1 MKMENK
7 SLYQILEEV
16 EALLSYRI
24 LSLDLNE
31 INSQTQRQA
40 LESSRQDIKEQRLG
54 LPVPC
59 ITMKPLEGSKNVE
72 AQWNRLDTLDKRIS
86 KLDKRISKLEKL
98 HESDLR

>member
-1 MKMENK
+1 
-7 SLYQILEEV
+7 
-16 EALLSYRI
+16 
-24 LSLDLNE
+24 
-31 INSQTQRQA
+31 
-40 LESSRQDIKEQRLG
+40 